1 MILTN
6 TQENT
11 PVLSN
16 VGEVG
21 EFRIRNSAKAFSILS
36 SGLYANKIRAIIRE
50 LSCNAYDSHVAAGCA
65 ERPFEVHLPTSLEP
79 WFSVRDYGVGLSHQ
93 QVVNIY
99 TTYFESTKTGSNDFV
114 GALGLGSKSPF
125 SYTENFGV
133 TAVQNGHMGVYTA
146 FINEQGVPSIALMTE
161 SATDEPNGVEVKFS
175 VNDRADFE
183 KFRNEAA
190 AVYGW
195 FVYPPTVT
203 GASVSIQRPQYDREN
218 IIPGVHVTN
227 VTKGDHYGSSSYAV
241 MGNIAYPIAVPNAQA
256 NLGTLAGLL
265 NFGLV
270 MYFDIGELDFQ
281 ASREGLSYIPQTI
294 DAIRRRLAAV
304 NGVLTQVL
312 TEDANA
318 VPAGWQR
325 AYFLRQRVSS
335 NRLWE
340 APAEQ
345 YAANTNF
352 SLYGRNAKYPRLTV
366 GELKEKYN
374 IVLRAFRKSWNR
386 GSGLSGRNAER
397 DWNSPADSPASYYWT
412 FGVDAESQFV
422 VNDIKTG
429 ALTRAKFHWRDTNGS
444 AMVFVIE
451 PADRTRPML
460 TDNFFQAIQQP
471 PATQIHKASELR
483 APERQERRQARK
495 DATILRL
502 ERRNQGQW
510 NRRASDNDLVWREA
524 DQLSAFDGQKTHYYV
539 ALNGFEVI
547 SKHPISDVKG
557 LLEDINDSDLFG
569 TIITLYGVRKA
580 DLAQVEKLANW
591 RPLDQAVLDR
601 LTNVPENVM
610 LGCVRSEAQGLEEV
624 LNQVSRLTAQL
635 AADHPLMAIYNA
647 YGKANPINPT
657 AMGRVLQQFKCQ
669 HVADTIKQ
677 KAREVEDVIGQ
688 YPLLGSLMKPRAEA
702 VVEYVNLIDNRK
714 VTK

>member
-21 EFRIRNSAKAFSILS
+21 EFRIRNSAKAFNILS

-183 KFRNEAA
+183 KFRSEAA

-218 IIPGVHVTN
+218 IIPGVH

-270 MYFDIGELDFQ
+270 MHFDIGELDFQ

-294 DAIRRRLAAV
+294 EAIRRRLATV

-318 VPAGWQR
+318 VPDGWQR

-386 GSGLSGRNAER
+386 SSGLSGRNAER

-429 ALTRAKFHWRDTNGS
+429 ALSRAKFHWRDTSGS
-444 AMVFVIE
+444 ATVFVIE
-451 PADRTRPML
+451 AADRAQPVL
-460 TDNFFQAIQQP
+460 ADEFFQAIQQP
-471 PATQIHKASELR
+471 PATQIHKASQLR
-483 APERQERRQARK
+483 APERAERRKTRK

-502 ERRNQGQW
+502 ERRNEGKW
-510 NRRASDNDLVWREA
+510 SRRASDNDLVWREA
-524 DQLSAFDGQKTHYYV
+524 DHLSAFDNQETYYYV

-547 SKHPISDVKG
+547 SKHSIGDIKD
-557 LLEDINDSDLFG
+557 LLEDVNVTGLFG
-569 TIITLYGVRKA
+569 DPITLYGVRKA
-580 DLAQVEKLANW
+580 DLAEVEKLSNW
-591 RPLDQAVLDR
+591 KPLDAAVLDR
-601 LTNVPENVM
+601 LTNVPESVM
-610 LGCVRSEAQGLEEV
+610 LRCVRSQAQGLAEV
-624 LNQVSRLTAQL
+624 LKQVSKLTAQL
-635 AADHPLMAIYNA
+635 PAKHPLTVISDA
-647 YGKANPINPT
+647 YGRANLINLT
-657 AMGRVLQQFKCQ
+657 ALGRVLRQFKCE
-669 HVADTIKQ
+669 HVADAIKQ
-677 KAREVEDVIGQ
+677 KASEVESIIAQ
-688 YPLLGSLMKPRAEA
+688 YPLLGCLMMPKAEA
-702 VVEYVNLIDNRK
+702 VVDYVNLIDARK
-714 VTK
+714 ATK

>member
-21 EFRIRNSAKAFSILS
+21 EFRIRNSAKAFNILS

-133 TAVQNGHMGVYTA
+133 TAVQNGQMGVYTA

-161 SATDEPNGVEVKFS
+161 SDTEEPNGVEVKFS

-183 KFRNEAA
+183 KFRSEAA
-190 AVYGW
+190 AVYKW

-203 GASVSIQRPQYDREN
+203 GASVSIQHPQYEREN
-218 IIPGVHVTN
+218 IVPGVHVTKDDYYN
-227 VTKGDHYGSSSYAV
+227 SGSYAV
-241 MGNIAYPIAVPNAQA
+241 MGNIAYPVAVPNANA

-270 MYFDIGELDFQ
+270 MHFDIGELDFQ

-294 DAIRRRLAAV
+294 EAIRRRLEQV

-318 VPAGWQR
+318 VPDGWQR

-352 SLYGRNAKYPRLTV
+352 SLYGRNAKYPKLTV

-386 GSGLSGRNAER
+386 SSGLSGRNAER

-429 ALTRAKFHWRDTNGS
+429 ALSRAKFHWRDTSGS
-444 AMVFVIE
+444 ATVFVIE
-451 PADRTRPML
+451 AADRAQPVL
-460 TDNFFQAIQQP
+460 ADEFFQAIQQP

-483 APERQERRQARK
+483 APERAERRKTRK

-502 ERRNQGQW
+502 ERRNEGKW
-510 NRRASDNDLVWREA
+510 SRRASDNDLVWREA
-524 DQLSAFDGQKTHYYV
+524 DHLSAFDNQETYYYV
-539 ALNGFEVI
+539 ALNGFDAARTTMMDADVNASLRQFYKDGQTFDAIVLDPPKFAPSAAHADRAARAYKDINRLAFKILEPGGVLFTYSCSGGIGAELFHKIVASAGTDAGVDGYI
-547 SKHPISDVKG
+547 SERMQGAPDHPMTLTFPEGEYLKG
-557 LLEDINDSDLFG
+557 LVVMKTANL
-569 TIITLYGVRKA
+569 
-580 DLAQVEKLANW
+580 VEK
-591 RPLDQAVLDR
+591 
-601 LTNVPENVM
+601 
-610 LGCVRSEAQGLEEV
+610 SE
-624 LNQVSRLTAQL
+624 
-635 AADHPLMAIYNA
+635 
-647 YGKANPINPT
+647 
-657 AMGRVLQQFKCQ
+657 
-669 HVADTIKQ
+669 
-677 KAREVEDVIGQ
+677 
-688 YPLLGSLMKPRAEA
+688 RA
-702 VVEYVNLIDNRK
+702 
-714 VTK
+714 TMSG